1 MLVYSF
7 VESSPPYYAFG
18 LFALDFS
25 NQGLAWI
32 AALTY
37 GYKIAPSNLAATMAA
52 IVNTMQYVLGKYN
65 KYYAQWLDL
74 SRLPNLEHRKCYF
87 PLCQMT

>member
-1 MLVYSF
+1 MQVVLINILSLHFQIILESARMLVYSF

-52 IVNTMQYVLGKYN
+52 IVNTMQYVLGKN
-65 KYYAQWLDL
+65 KLL
-74 SRLPNLEHRKCYF
+74 CYKV
-87 PLCQMT
+87 